1 MLNSYP
7 TSSTRIISTPVQSF
21 TFFGTIIPSVAP
33 GAKEVCSMTENIKK
47 LVLMGFAIIVASF
60 MIISNAQAQSQAPKI
75 EKDADYT
82 IKSKDEY
89 IAAERMVD
97 ALAEELYAIHQNYPD
112 LVIQHHYS
120 PQNELVDI
128 SVEGIDD
135 PSVADHAASC
145 YFKLEK
151 LASAVRDVD
160 PAFIPQRAEIK
171 QTDILNEQQSKEVA
185 PLRK

>member
-1 MLNSYP
+1 MLNLYP
-7 TSSTRIISTPVQSF
+7 TFTAGISSHSVQSF
-21 TFFGTIIPSVAP
+21 TFFGTIMLPARWRV
-33 GAKEVCSMTENIKK
+33 KEVCRMTENIKK
-47 LVLMGFAIIVASF
+47 LMLMGFAIILASF
-60 MIISNAQAQSQAPKI
+60 MIISNAQAQAPKI
-75 EKDADYT
+75 EKDTDYT

-89 IAAERMVD
+89 VAAERMVD

-112 LVIQHHYS
+112 LVIQHHYN

-171 QTDILNEQQSKEVA
+171 QTDILNEQQSKEFA
-185 PLRK
+185 PPHK